1 MNFLS
6 LNEIYFSP
14 ESGHIIEKY
23 FSQDNLKLERL
34 HRIMHSTKKWSFPL
48 RVFSVNLT
56 KSAVSCRWK
65 VHSHLKSWAKF
76 FNNSVS
82 SISLNS
88 YLDNAFS
95 SALLNELLRKSF
107 YRRCS
112 TILAFCLG
120 KYSCETVNASLWKSE
135 GSVSNRLLF

>member
-1 MNFLS
+1 MIL
-6 LNEIYFSP
+6 FSP
-14 ESGHIIEKY
+14 IRHRLPFKKSK
-23 FSQDNLKLERL
+23 SQTVLTL
-34 HRIMHSTKKWSFPL
+34 HKKWSFPL

-56 KSAVSCRWK
+56 KSAVSCRWNL
-65 VHSHLKSWAKF
+65 HSHLKFWAKF

-95 SALLNELLRKSF
+95 SVLLNELLRKSF

-120 KYSCETVNASLWKSE
+120 KYSCETVNASLRKSE